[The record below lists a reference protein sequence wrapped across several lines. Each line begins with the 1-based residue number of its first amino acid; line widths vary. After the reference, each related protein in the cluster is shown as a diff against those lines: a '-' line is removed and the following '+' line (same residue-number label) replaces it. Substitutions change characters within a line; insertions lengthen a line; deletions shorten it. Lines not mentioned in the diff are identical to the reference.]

1 MPSYA
6 PPVRQWCR
14 ARNSLSRWRPGVTAS
29 ELTSGTGAEI
39 GALSALGEPLH
50 FAKRGIFAAR
60 ERGVDSFTQR

>member
-1 MPSYA
+1 MP
-6 PPVRQWCR
+6 
-14 ARNSLSRWRPGVTAS
+14 RPCASGVVPAIACPGGTRGVTAS